1 MKTRI
6 PTTSKAKMP
15 QSKKDLRAQK
25 QRQNVKDGIGD
36 AKGRVASN
44 QKVISTYLAQYTTK
58 YDLLNRKR
66 VHFTS

>member
-1 MKTRI
+1 
-6 PTTSKAKMP
+6 MP

-25 QRQNVKDGIGD
+25 QRQNVKDGVGD